1 MANANRRFGFLNFAI
16 FATGAAVAAALAVG
30 ALAYQPD
37 LDGGSIA
44 LSTGSAT
51 SAPEA
56 LLERYA
62 DKRAANPL
70 ATFLQRWTNT
80 AVGEQ

>member
-37 LDGGSIA
+37 LG
-44 LSTGSAT
+44 TGTAPA
-51 SAPEA
+51 APEA
-56 LLERYA
+56 SHERHA
-62 DKRAANPL
+62 DQRAANPL
-70 ATFLQRWTNT
+70 AAFLQRWTNT
-80 AVGEQ
+80 AVSGQ